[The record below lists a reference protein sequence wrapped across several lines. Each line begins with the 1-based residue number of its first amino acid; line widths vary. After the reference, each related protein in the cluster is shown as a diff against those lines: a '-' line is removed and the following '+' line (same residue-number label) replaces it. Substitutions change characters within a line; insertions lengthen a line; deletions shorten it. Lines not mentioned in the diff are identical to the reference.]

1 MIPLSQLRPR
11 RALLFLPGDSERKI
25 VKAATLGADCVVM
38 DLEDGVAQSAK
49 AAARACVLAALGSVD
64 FGRSER
70 VVRLNPAG
78 SGLEEADLA
87 GTLSGR
93 PDAYILPKVG
103 SPEAI
108 LWLDRQLAAAETARG
123 WEPGGIRILAIV
135 ETALGIMN
143 LREIAQASPRLDALL
158 FGAEDLA
165 GDMGALRTPAGGEV
179 LVARSLVAIAAAAYN
194 LQAIDMVFV
203 TLDDLDGLA
212 DECQA
217 AVELGYQGKMAIHPR
232 QVPVIQTAFT
242 PTPDQIA
249 AAQRLLDAY
258 HQYQASGAGVFALD
272 GKMVDA
278 PMLRA
283 AERVLARVALPQ

>member
-1 MIPLSQLRPR
+1 MILFSRPR
-11 RALLFLPGDSERKI
+11 SRRAILFLPGDSERKI
-25 VKAATLGADCVVM
+25 AKAATLGADCVVM

-49 AAARACVLAALGSVD
+49 AAARAGVLAALGSVD

-78 SGLEEADLA
+78 SRLEEADLA
-87 GTLSGR
+87 GTLAGR
-93 PDAYILPKVG
+93 PDAYMLPKVG
-103 SPEAI
+103 SPDAI
-108 LWLDRQLAAAETARG
+108 QWLDHQLAAAEMARN
-123 WEPGGIRILAIV
+123 WEPGGVRILAII

-165 GDMGALRTPAGGEV
+165 GDMGAIRTSASGEV
-179 LVARSLVAIAAAAYN
+179 FVARSLVAIAAAAYN

-258 HQYQASGAGVFALD
+258 HQHQASSAGVFALD

-283 AERVLARVALPQ
+283 AERILARAALPR